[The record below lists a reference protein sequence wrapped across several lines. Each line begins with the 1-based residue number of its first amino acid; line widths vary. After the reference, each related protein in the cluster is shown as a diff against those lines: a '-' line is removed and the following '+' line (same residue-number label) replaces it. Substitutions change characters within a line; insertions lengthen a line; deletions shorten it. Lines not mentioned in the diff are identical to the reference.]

1 MEINEFVKKIADQF
15 DNTDMSVFTANAVFR
30 ELEGYCFLVALSII
44 AMVDEEYGVLIGAN
58 EMKTSIT
65 IEDIYNIVKAKVE

>member
-15 DNTDMSVFTANAVFR
+15 DNTDMSVFTPKTVFR
-30 ELEGYCFLVALSII
+30 ELEGYSLIVALSII

>member
-1 MEINEFVKKIADQF
+1 MVCLQYISAI
-15 DNTDMSVFTANAVFR
+15 
-30 ELEGYCFLVALSII
+30 VALSII